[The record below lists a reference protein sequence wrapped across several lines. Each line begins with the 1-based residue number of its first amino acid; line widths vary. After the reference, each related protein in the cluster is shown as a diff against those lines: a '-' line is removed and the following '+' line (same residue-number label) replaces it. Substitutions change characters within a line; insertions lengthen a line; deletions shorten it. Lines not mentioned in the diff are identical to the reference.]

1 MKDRGRDKAPE
12 ERPGQ
17 SRGESVYINVPE
29 RALSVLSQAPPAL
42 QVLHRHQ
49 DAEPVPNQPGNP
61 TAFTLEEKE
70 LKPLRIPAKP

>member
-70 LKPLRIPAKP
+70 LKHLRIPAKP